1 MIQFKNANLYLIQN
15 LRGMKEELKNK
26 TLITRKLTRY
36 QVTNNDY
43 NKAYSSTSYLISL
56 HRLFSLIPL
65 SFKNIDFAEV
75 FDVRF
80 TYKRLD
86 MYKIQCKDSQVC
98 AFGKIIQQSLP
109 TQSHQ

>member
-1 MIQFKNANLYLIQN
+1 MLKYTYNNFRIYALFCKFMIQFKNANLYLIQN
-15 LRGMKEELKNK
+15 LRGMKEGLKNK
-26 TLITRKLTRY
+26 TLIIRKLTRY

-75 FDVRF
+75 FDD
-80 TYKRLD
+80 TYLKTCMCDLRTN
-86 MYKIQCKDSQVC
+86 
-98 AFGKIIQQSLP
+98 A
-109 TQSHQ
+109 